1 MPSSTFATRAGGLLA
16 AVALAGTMTACTAE
30 PVPSFTAPTMAPGQ
44 SLTDACSM
52 AGIDVQQLTQDTE
65 MKLQQGIA
73 EAAVKF
79 ASGEEISLQSLTGPL
94 EAALTDLESQVTHSE
109 LLASIGEMRAAL
121 RGFQDIPSPESA
133 LGVPGYLSELGAQLQ
148 VLTQAGERL
157 QALCNA
163 G

>member
-1 MPSSTFATRAGGLLA
+1 
-16 AVALAGTMTACTAE
+16 
-30 PVPSFTAPTMAPGQ
+30 
-44 SLTDACSM
+44 
-52 AGIDVQQLTQDTE
+52 
-65 MKLQQGIA
+65 
-73 EAAVKF
+73 
-79 ASGEEISLQSLTGPL
+79 
-94 EAALTDLESQVTHSE
+94 
-109 LLASIGEMRAAL
+109 MRAAL